1 MKQAS
6 FYFAAALAIIPL
18 ACFAASPYAGEQ
30 SRSIKSLSQQE
41 TADYLS
47 GKGMGFAK
55 AAELNGYP
63 GPGHVLELADRLA
76 LSPAQKAKTEEV
88 FDKMQRR
95 ARELGSRLVAE
106 EKRLDEA
113 FASKTVSRESL
124 ATSVSSIATIQGQIR
139 ATHLEA
145 HLAQNAILT
154 PAQKAEYWR
163 LRGYAVADSQ
173 HQHKH

>member
-1 MKQAS
+1 
-6 FYFAAALAIIPL
+6 L
-18 ACFAASPYAGEQ
+18 
-30 SRSIKSLSQQE
+30 RSIKSLSQQE

-95 ARELGSRLVAE
+95 ARELGSRLVEE
-106 EKRLDEA
+106 EKDSMNHSLRKPLL
-113 FASKTVSRESL
+113 ASL
-124 ATSVSSIATIQGQIR
+124 
-139 ATHLEA
+139 L
-145 HLAQNAILT
+145 L
-154 PAQKAEYWR
+154 
-163 LRGYAVADSQ
+163 LR
-173 HQHKH
+173 

>member
-1 MKQAS
+1 MKHAS
-6 FYFAAALAIIPL
+6 LFLAAAMATIPL
-18 ACFAASPYAGEQ
+18 LCLAASPYAGEQ
-30 SRSIKSLSQQE
+30 LRSIKSLSQQE

-95 ARELGSRLVAE
+95 ARELGSRLVEE
-106 EKRLDEA
+106 EKRLDES
-113 FASKTVSRESL
+113 FASKTASRQSV
-124 ATSVSSIATIQGQIR
+124 ATSVNSIATMQGEIR
-139 ATHLEA
+139 ATHLQA
-145 HLAQNAILT
+145 HLAQNAILS

-163 LRGYAVADSQ
+163 LRGYADADSP
-173 HQHKH
+173 HHHRR

>member
-1 MKQAS
+1 
-6 FYFAAALAIIPL
+6 
-18 ACFAASPYAGEQ
+18 
-30 SRSIKSLSQQE
+30 
-41 TADYLS
+41 
-47 GKGMGFAK
+47 
-55 AAELNGYP
+55 
-63 GPGHVLELADRLA
+63 
-76 LSPAQKAKTEEV
+76 
-88 FDKMQRR
+88 MQRR